1 MCDAQWLVM
10 HDLLGLN
17 EGHVPSF
24 VKRYA
29 NLAADAKKAF
39 AQYVDEV
46 ASGTFPP
53 PKR

>member
-1 MCDAQWLVM
+1 M

-29 NLAADAKKAF
+29 NFAADAKKAF
-39 AQYVDEV
+39 AQYVSEV
-46 ASGTFPP
+46 ADSTFPSP
-53 PKR
+53 RR